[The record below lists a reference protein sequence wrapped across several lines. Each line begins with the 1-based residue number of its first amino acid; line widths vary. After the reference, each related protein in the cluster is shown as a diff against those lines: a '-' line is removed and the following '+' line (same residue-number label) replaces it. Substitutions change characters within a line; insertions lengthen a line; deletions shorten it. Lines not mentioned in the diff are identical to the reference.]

1 MSSKGGWRP
10 AVPLALSRLPHSG
23 RGFVAASHVPAGS
36 LVVSIPMSLL
46 ITRDRAFHQMSVGGV
61 MLGNSATSD
70 IRTHDL
76 LAAFLV
82 RCKVVPGEEG
92 LDWYRPY
99 VESLPESYSVPF
111 YCSEAEASSLPRY
124 RRIS

>member
-1 MSSKGGWRP
+1 MSSEGGWRP
-10 AVPLALSRLPHSG
+10 AVPLTLSRLPHSG

-36 LVVSIPMSLL
+36 LIVSIPMSLL
-46 ITRDRAFHQMSVGGV
+46 ITRSKAAV

-92 LDWYRPY
+92 LYWYRPY
-99 VESLPESYSVPF
+99 AESLPGAQF
-111 YCSEAEASSLPRY
+111 NRKK
-124 RRIS
+124 